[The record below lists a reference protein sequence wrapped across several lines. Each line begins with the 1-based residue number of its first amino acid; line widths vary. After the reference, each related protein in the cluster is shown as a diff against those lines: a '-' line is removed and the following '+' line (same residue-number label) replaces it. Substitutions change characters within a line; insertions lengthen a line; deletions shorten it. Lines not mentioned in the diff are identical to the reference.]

1 MGMSAKGI
9 ALWLV
14 LFSVVITVFS
24 GPAFCAPAG
33 TGPTDAAERL
43 FEAFVTGLKP
53 ESAEMILDGGPDENG
68 RVRRIYLDLTGCE
81 MDEVRID
88 SLKIDAYEVI
98 FTPPSTWDEEGPDV
112 EEMLAVKAVARILE
126 KDVNRALMIKQIG
139 DDEEH
144 WHDLSLDFRNGGIYA
159 RGYYLAKFIF
169 RLDILLEIDGRFDIR
184 GGREIWLDDYTIR
197 VNRVDV
203 PDGLAERAVSRIQPI
218 IDLNEFP
225 FPLTLDRIIQEDD
238 RIVIRSRLEP
248 KPFEGRTFT
257 YQAADDS

>member
-9 ALWLV
+9 AFRLA
-14 LFSVVITVFS
+14 LFFVVITVFS

-33 TGPTDAAERL
+33 DEGTDAAERL
-43 FEAFVTGLKP
+43 FEAFVSGLKP
-53 ESAEMILDGGPDENG
+53 ESAEMILEEGPDEKG

-81 MDEVRID
+81 MDGVRID
-88 SLKIDAYEVI
+88 SLRIDACEVI
-98 FTPPSTWDEEGPDV
+98 FTPPSTWDKQGPDV

-126 KDVNRALMIKQIG
+126 EDVNRALLIKQIG

-184 GGREIWLDDYTIR
+184 RGREIWLDDYTIR

-225 FPLTLDRIIQEDD
+225 FPLTLDRIIQEDG

-248 KPFEGRTFT
+248 EPFEGRTFT